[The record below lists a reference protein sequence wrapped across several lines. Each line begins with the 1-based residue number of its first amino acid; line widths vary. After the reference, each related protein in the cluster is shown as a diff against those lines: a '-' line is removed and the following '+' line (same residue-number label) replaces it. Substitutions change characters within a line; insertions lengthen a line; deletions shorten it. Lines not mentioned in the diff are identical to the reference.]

1 MVVAW
6 AQLELVFSKR
16 KNDAAKVV
24 MAASLTDSNPFE
36 LRLILVMV
44 SCRSP
49 EKEQPR

>member
-24 MAASLTDSNPFE
+24 MAASLTDSNPLT